1 MAFSRDFQVFLF
13 DVSLDFS
20 HFQST
25 SKISVPI
32 ETDICKLD
40 IFPTISIFFF
50 RPNKPF
56 CKLRNQKENKRFY
69 LKELLTAN
77 SYLNQ
82 FGSKTDSV
90 ALRLLDPRRNQNIIK
105 SKCTIKLLN
114 HMLAGRQ
121 DVERKP
127 SRGKSIDLLIKTI
140 KFPSERF
147 DVFSQLI
154 NCIKN
159 FVYSILNL
167 FTETLA

>member
-1 MAFSRDFQVFLF
+1 M
-13 DVSLDFS
+13 
-20 HFQST
+20 
-25 SKISVPI
+25 
-32 ETDICKLD
+32 
-40 IFPTISIFFF
+40 
-50 RPNKPF
+50 
-56 CKLRNQKENKRFY
+56 
-69 LKELLTAN
+69 KELLTAN

-82 FGSKTDSV
+82 FGSKTVSV
-90 ALRLLDPRRNQNIIK
+90 ALRLLDPRRNQNKIK

-127 SRGKSIDLLIKTI
+127 SRGKSINLLIKTI
-140 KFPSERF
+140 KLPSERF